1 MRKKNNE
8 LTVPPKHVRR
18 AEFYK
23 RINQAVKNDISKNK
37 GIITQIPASNKVEK
51 ER

>member
-1 MRKKNNE
+1 MEKKNNE

-23 RINQAVKNDISKNK
+23 RINQAVKDEISKNK
-37 GIITQIPASNKVEK
+37 GIITQIPSSDKAEK